1 MGATTLEVDR
11 DAREIF
17 NTAAIAIG
25 THDAEAAFDVCR
37 KLVAIEEHY
46 RFALRVGDDAPNAK
60 TSSSTTS
67 GFRHMAAKF
76 AGRCSKFAGRCSKCA
91 GRCSKCARAISVGT
105 PIAYDATN
113 RRAFHEECA
122 A

>member
-76 AGRCSKFAGRCSKCA
+76 AGRCSKCA